1 MGLDSIVRSGITT
14 IDGITKSLQ
23 VSVTHEAW
31 ISDKAGYGEPKF
43 DTPITRRCLIEPKH
57 TMKVTKDGREI
68 VQRFQ
73 LTLIAPVSPNG
84 AVGRTEPIDPRDVLT
99 LPDGSTG
106 IIMNVSGLTD
116 PITNRPYMYEVA
128 VG

>member
-1 MGLDSIVRSGITT
+1 MALSDIVRSGIAT

-23 VSVTHEAW
+23 VAVTHAAW
-31 ISDKAGYGEPKF
+31 ISDEAGYGAPKF
-43 DTPITRRCLIEPKH
+43 DAPITRRCLIEPKN

-84 AVGRTEPIDPRDVLT
+84 AVGRTEPIDPRDALT

-116 PITNRPYMYEVA
+116 PKTNRAYMWEVA
-128 VG
+128 IG

>member
-1 MGLDSIVRSGITT
+1 VGLDSLVRSGIAT

-23 VSVTHEAW
+23 VSVQHEAW
-31 ISDKAGYGEPKF
+31 IGNKAGYSDPLY
-43 DTPITRRCLIEPKH
+43 DTVVTRKCLIEPKN
-57 TMKVTKDGREI
+57 TLKVAKDGKEI

-84 AVGRTEPIDPRDVLT
+84 AAYRAEPIDPRDRLT
-99 LPDGSTG
+99 LPDGSWG
-106 IIMNVSGLTD
+106 LIMDVRGLTD
-116 PITNRPYMYEVA
+116 PTTNRPYMYEVA